1 MRVLIIGENN
11 PWSAETGYAK
21 EFTRAN
27 CKVKICNNRV
37 PNILTLYK
45 SWWSLNNFS
54 KFIYN
59 LFSTYTFLK
68 ICNKNQY
75 DVIFMPKAE
84 NIHSKAVKIVK
95 NKTKA
100 RFITWYPDHPFK
112 SNMTS
117 MNILRNLPQ
126 YDLFYIWG
134 NFLIDSI
141 KAAGAQDVRY
151 LPFCFDPDSHPSGV
165 EPNEEDFKKFGCDVC
180 FIGAWDLERER
191 DLEPLANFDL
201 AIWGPGWLENVS
213 PSSPLKRFVRG
224 GAVYNSDLVK
234 AYKCSSIVFNQL
246 RLHNGSAHNVRSMEI
261 AGIGGGAQ
269 VVRRTPELSKE
280 LFMEDEHLVCFQGQD
295 ELKQKIRFLLKNP
308 NFAKKISASA
318 RKKVFSDHLL
328 KYRIEKILS
337 DLQGFNSDHK
347 K

>member
-1 MRVLIIGENN
+1 MNFLIVGENN
-11 PWSAETGYAK
+11 PWSAESGFSKALQVSG
-21 EFTRAN
+21 
-27 CKVKICNNRV
+27 CKVKIWNNKKNSPLFLNR
-37 PNILTLYK
+37 N
-45 SWWSLNNFS
+45 WWSLGRFS
-54 KFIYN
+54 KVIFNVYASFRFTQIAT
-59 LFSTYTFLK
+59 SSR
-68 ICNKNQY
+68 Y

-95 NKTKA
+95 DRTKA

-141 KAAGAQDVRY
+141 KAAGAPDVRY
-151 LPFCFDPDSHPSGV
+151 LPFSFDPDSHPSGV
-165 EPNEEDFKKFGCDVC
+165 EPSAEDFGKFGCDVC

-191 DLEPLANFDL
+191 DLEPLAAFDL
-201 AIWGPGWLENVS
+201 AIWGPGWQENVS
-213 PSSPLKRFVRG
+213 TYSPLKRCVRG
-224 GAVYNSDLVK
+224 GAVYNADLVK

-280 LFMEDEHLVCFQGQD
+280 LFQENEHLFCFQGQD
-295 ELKQKIRFLLKNP
+295 ELKQKIQFLLDNP
-308 NFAKKISASA
+308 VIAQKLSASA

-328 KYRIEKILS
+328 KHRIAKILS
-337 DLQGFNSDHK
+337 DLQSLDSDQK
-347 K
+347 E

>member
-1 MRVLIIGENN
+1 MNFLVVGENN
-11 PWSAETGYAK
+11 PWSAESGFSKTLQASG
-21 EFTRAN
+21 
-27 CKVKICNNRV
+27 CKVQLWNNK
-37 PNILTLYK
+37 K
-45 SWWSLNNFS
+45 SSPLSFNRNWWSLGRFS
-54 KFIYN
+54 KFVYN
-59 LFSTYTFLK
+59 TYATIRF
-68 ICNKNQY
+68 IQIATSSRV

-84 NIHSKAVKIVK
+84 NIHSNAVKIVK
-95 NKTKA
+95 NRTKV

-141 KAAGAQDVRY
+141 KAAGAPDVRY

-165 EPNEEDFKKFGCDVC
+165 EPNEEDLRKFGCDVC

-213 PSSPLKRFVRG
+213 SSSPLKRFVRG
-224 GAVYNSDLVK
+224 GAVYNADLVK

-246 RLHNGSAHNVRSMEI
+246 RLHNGNAHNVRSMEI

-280 LFMEDEHLVCFQGQD
+280 LFQEDEHLVCFQGQD
-295 ELKQKIRFLLKNP
+295 ELKQKIQFLLNNP
-308 NFAKKISASA
+308 IIAKKISASA

-328 KYRIEKILS
+328 EYRIEKILS
-337 DLQGFNSDHK
+337 DLRRLDSDQK
-347 K
+347 E